1 MKFRLSAISNET
13 KCGEEERNGNKN
25 SIYCVTPNDDRWHG
39 MCSFSALDDSLLGE
53 EECRSPF
60 GTYELVIPV
69 DDQLSCD
76 DPGITNKNCK
86 DLDVRNVVCCI
97 AHHLKFSRT

>member
-1 MKFRLSAISNET
+1 MESKTTSAIAHYVFTLTE
-13 KCGEEERNGNKN
+13 N
-25 SIYCVTPNDDRWHG
+25 SIYCVTPNDDRWQG
-39 MCSFSALDDSLLGE
+39 MCSLSALDDILLGE

-76 DPGITNKNCK
+76 DPE
-86 DLDVRNVVCCI
+86 
-97 AHHLKFSRT
+97 